1 MVNKVILIGY
11 AAAPAELRTL
21 ESGVAMARL
30 RVATSENI
38 YNHTTGQSSQI
49 TQWHNIVMWRNT
61 AQYAARFIE
70 KGSQVYIEGR
80 LRNRPVVIDS
90 VEKQGVTTYEILA
103 DTLHVLGKKNTTQT
117 TSEDA
122 PQVNPQATSP
132 ISSPTTETQ
141 TQQSTNTFQSI
152 AQLKDP
158 DDIPF

>member
-38 YNHTTGQSSQI
+38 YTQSTGQQSQV
-49 TQWHNIVMWRNT
+49 TQWHDIVMWRNT

-80 LRNRPVVIDS
+80 LRNRPVIVDGI
-90 VEKQGVTTYEILA
+90 EKTGLTSYEILA
-103 DTLHVLGKKNTTQT
+103 DNLQILGKKPHTTT
-117 TSEDA
+117 ATE
-122 PQVNPQATSP
+122 PQNEV
-132 ISSPTTETQ
+132 SSKIFE
-141 TQQSTNTFQSI
+141 SI
-152 AQLKDP
+152 AQIKDP

>member
-1 MVNKVILIGY
+1 MVNKVILVGY

-21 ESGVAMARL
+21 ESGVAMARM

-49 TQWHNIVMWRNT
+49 TQWHEVVMWRNT

-80 LRNRPVVIDS
+80 IRNRPVVVDGI
-90 VEKQGVTTYEILA
+90 EKQGLMTYEILA
-103 DTLHVLGKKNTTQT
+103 DNIHILGKKPQASQGPQTTQ
-117 TSEDA
+117 E
-122 PQVNPQATSP
+122 PQK
-132 ISSPTTETQ
+132 EE
-141 TQQSTNTFQSI
+141 QQNQKLQKPEQIFESI
-152 AQLKDP
+152 AKLKDP

>member
-1 MVNKVILIGY
+1 MVNKVILVGY

-21 ESGVAMARL
+21 ESGVAMARM

-49 TQWHNIVMWRNT
+49 TQWHEVVMWRNT

-80 LRNRPVVIDS
+80 IRNRPVVVDGI
-90 VEKQGVTTYEILA
+90 EKQGLMTYEILA
-103 DTLHVLGKKNTTQT
+103 DNIHILGKKPQTSQEPQTTQ
-117 TSEDA
+117 E
-122 PQVNPQATSP
+122 PQK
-132 ISSPTTETQ
+132 EE
-141 TQQSTNTFQSI
+141 QQNQKLQKPEQIFESI